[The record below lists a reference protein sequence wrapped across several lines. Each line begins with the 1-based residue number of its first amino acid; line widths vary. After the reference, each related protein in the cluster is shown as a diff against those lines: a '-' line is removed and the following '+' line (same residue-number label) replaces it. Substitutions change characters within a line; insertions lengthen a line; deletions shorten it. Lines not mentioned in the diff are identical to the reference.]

1 MNIEM
6 TDLDMILNHLE
17 TTSLESHDDYTS
29 EITYKDQKIL
39 YRYIKEL
46 QQERN
51 QFKEYTNH
59 NYDKAKQLQQENQQ
73 LKLELSGYRQ
83 AILNDKEM
91 LGLKE
96 ENQQLK
102 IQISAREEEYKKLE
116 EQINEYRRLV
126 FKHLQD
132 KNKKLEDNWNKLKTW
147 LKKELGDRTNPN
159 KDKWLT
165 GVYDAYRETI
175 DKMQELE
182 RGVSDVED

>member
-46 QQERN
+46 QKERN

-59 NYDKAKQLQQENQQ
+59 NYDKAKKLQQENQQ
-73 LKLELSGYRQ
+73 LNLELSGYRQ
-83 AILNDKEM
+83 AILDDKEM
-91 LGLKE
+91 LGLKD

-116 EQINEYRRLV
+116 KLVDTILNFGFFKNECPLNFGFEKYTNEDKAQVV
-126 FKHLQD
+126 FY
-132 KNKKLEDNWNKLKTW
+132 KKKYCENNCNDDYKKCW
-147 LKKELGDRTNPN
+147 LKYFERLKEL
-159 KDKWLT
+159 
-165 GVYDAYRETI
+165 E
-175 DKMQELE
+175 
-182 RGVSDVED
+182 

>member
-59 NYDKAKQLQQENQQ
+59 NYDKAKKLQQENQQ
-73 LKLELSGYRQ
+73 LNLELSGYRQ
-83 AILNDKEM
+83 AILDDKEM
-91 LGLKE
+91 LGLKD

-102 IQISAREEEYKKLE
+102 IQISAREENY
-116 EQINEYRRLV
+116 
-126 FKHLQD
+126 
-132 KNKKLEDNWNKLKTW
+132 KKLEDNWSELKIW
-147 LKKELGDRTNPN
+147 LKKELGDRINPN

-165 GVYDAYRETI
+165 GVYDTYKETI
-175 DKMQELE
+175 DKMQDLE
-182 RGVSDVED
+182 RGVNDE

>member
-17 TTSLESHDDYTS
+17 TTSLEPHNDYTS

-59 NYDKAKQLQQENQQ
+59 NYDKAKKLQQENQQ
-73 LKLELSGYRQ
+73 LNLELSGYRQ
-83 AILNDKEM
+83 AILDDKEM
-91 LGLKE
+91 LGLKD

-102 IQISAREEEYKKLE
+102 IQISAREENY
-116 EQINEYRRLV
+116 
-126 FKHLQD
+126 
-132 KNKKLEDNWNKLKTW
+132 KKLEDNWNKLKEHCNVM
-147 LKKELGDRTNPN
+147 LSIFEKMNN
-159 KDKWLT
+159 KDREKQLDKY
-165 GVYDAYRETI
+165 VIYDKFLS
-175 DKMQELE
+175 KMQELE
-182 RGVSDVED
+182 GSDSK

>member
-59 NYDKAKQLQQENQQ
+59 NYDKAKKLQQENQQ
-73 LKLELSGYRQ
+73 LNLELSGYRQ
-83 AILNDKEM
+83 AILDDKEM
-91 LGLKE
+91 LGLKD

-116 EQINEYRRLV
+116 
-126 FKHLQD
+126 
-132 KNKKLEDNWNKLKTW
+132 DNWNELKWYIMKNDCHKVIFTYP
-147 LKKELGDRTNPN
+147 ELIVRMN
-159 KDKWLT
+159 
-165 GVYDAYRETI
+165 
-175 DKMQELE
+175 ELE